1 MRKGNYAAN
10 VKENVPRLLTIDTKY
25 PHFCQLPPG
34 LRLDEIT
41 RCGIIILAIS
51 IHPSG
56 GLCEEQQRS
65 RTGQRRALA
74 QRRNPQPN
82 PRESPRCKVP
92 GRRFFRPARPRPSQI
107 RDVAPRLG
115 RKRFDNPCCPGIRD
129 LTAHLLSS
137 QDKPGSAG
145 TRRIGSEKRGPHG
158 PHKLSAQIISFLKR
172 QILPGQP
179 IRARELVRLV
189 RERFGLQVH
198 PRTIE
203 RVLAE
208 KKTPE

>member
-1 MRKGNYAAN
+1 MKNSREVGPAKDELLRKDGTLNPTPEKVLDAKFREDGFFDPHDLVQVRYEMLRR
-10 VKENVPRLLTIDTKY
+10 VSVENVSITHVVQEYGISRPTYYQAKTSLEA
-25 PHFCQLPPG
+25 QG
-34 LRLDEIT
+34 L
-41 RCGIIILAIS
+41 A
-51 IHPSG
+51 
-56 GLCEEQQRS
+56 GL
-65 RTGQRRALA
+65 
-74 QRRNPQPN
+74 
-82 PRESPRCKVP
+82 VP
-92 GRRFFRPARPRPSQI
+92 
-107 RDVAPRLG
+107 
-115 RKRFDNPCCPGIRD
+115 K
-129 LTAHLLSS
+129 
-137 QDKPGSAG
+137 
-145 TRRIGSEKRGPHG
+145 KRGPHG

>member
-1 MRKGNYAAN
+1 MKNSREVRPAKDELLRKDGTLNPTPEKVLDAKFREDGFFDPHDLVQVRYEMLRR
-10 VKENVPRLLTIDTKY
+10 VSVENVSITHVVQEYGISRPTYYQAKTSLEA
-25 PHFCQLPPG
+25 QG
-34 LRLDEIT
+34 L
-41 RCGIIILAIS
+41 A
-51 IHPSG
+51 
-56 GLCEEQQRS
+56 GL
-65 RTGQRRALA
+65 
-74 QRRNPQPN
+74 
-82 PRESPRCKVP
+82 VP
-92 GRRFFRPARPRPSQI
+92 
-107 RDVAPRLG
+107 
-115 RKRFDNPCCPGIRD
+115 K
-129 LTAHLLSS
+129 
-137 QDKPGSAG
+137 
-145 TRRIGSEKRGPHG
+145 KRGPHG

>member
-1 MRKGNYAAN
+1 MKNSREVRPAKDELLRKDVTLNPTPEKVLDAKFLEDGFFDPHDLVQVRYEMLRR
-10 VKENVPRLLTIDTKY
+10 VSVENVSITHVVQEYGISRPTYYQAKTSLEA
-25 PHFCQLPPG
+25 QG
-34 LRLDEIT
+34 L
-41 RCGIIILAIS
+41 A
-51 IHPSG
+51 
-56 GLCEEQQRS
+56 GL
-65 RTGQRRALA
+65 
-74 QRRNPQPN
+74 
-82 PRESPRCKVP
+82 VP
-92 GRRFFRPARPRPSQI
+92 
-107 RDVAPRLG
+107 
-115 RKRFDNPCCPGIRD
+115 K
-129 LTAHLLSS
+129 
-137 QDKPGSAG
+137 
-145 TRRIGSEKRGPHG
+145 KRGPHG

>member
-1 MRKGNYAAN
+1 MKNSREVRPAKDELLRKDGTLNPTPEKVLDAKFLEDGFFDPHDLVQVRYEMLRR
-10 VKENVPRLLTIDTKY
+10 VSVENVSITHVVQEYGISRPTYYQAKTSLEA
-25 PHFCQLPPG
+25 QG
-34 LRLDEIT
+34 L
-41 RCGIIILAIS
+41 A
-51 IHPSG
+51 
-56 GLCEEQQRS
+56 GL
-65 RTGQRRALA
+65 
-74 QRRNPQPN
+74 
-82 PRESPRCKVP
+82 VP
-92 GRRFFRPARPRPSQI
+92 
-107 RDVAPRLG
+107 
-115 RKRFDNPCCPGIRD
+115 K
-129 LTAHLLSS
+129 
-137 QDKPGSAG
+137 
-145 TRRIGSEKRGPHG
+145 KRGPHG

>member
-1 MRKGNYAAN
+1 MEACVKNSREVRPAKDELLRKDGTLNPTPEKVLDAKFLEDGFFDPHDLVQVRYEMLRR
-10 VKENVPRLLTIDTKY
+10 VSVENVSITHVVQEYGISRPTYYQAKTSLEA
-25 PHFCQLPPG
+25 QG
-34 LRLDEIT
+34 L
-41 RCGIIILAIS
+41 A
-51 IHPSG
+51 
-56 GLCEEQQRS
+56 GL
-65 RTGQRRALA
+65 
-74 QRRNPQPN
+74 
-82 PRESPRCKVP
+82 VP
-92 GRRFFRPARPRPSQI
+92 
-107 RDVAPRLG
+107 
-115 RKRFDNPCCPGIRD
+115 K
-129 LTAHLLSS
+129 
-137 QDKPGSAG
+137 
-145 TRRIGSEKRGPHG
+145 KRGPHG